1 MRRHTIVRTGL
12 FSFAAGAVLVFGGVA
27 EPASASPSAV
37 VPGLATDCDVSGG
50 QPGGEHAPGG
60 HDSHGT
66 AGETSPPADGEMDH
80 SMPMEDGEMDHSMPM
95 EDGEM
100 DHSMPMEDGGME
112 HGSHGAGATVE
123 GPSDGTRTAVLTGF
137 SVLNGAALGGAAF
150 LRRRTSSRRGR
161 HLAARAAA
169 RPASARPNGSDLDGE
184 QR

>member
-12 FSFAAGAVLVFGGVA
+12 FSFAAGAVLVLGGVA
-27 EPASASPSAV
+27 EPASASASAV

-95 EDGEM
+95 EDG
-100 DHSMPMEDGGME
+100 GTE

-123 GPSDGTRTAVLTGF
+123 GPSDGTRTSVLTGF
-137 SVLNGAALGGAAF
+137 SVLNGAALAGAAF
-150 LRRRTSSRRGR
+150 LRRRTSSKRGR

-169 RPASARPNGSDLDGE
+169 RPASARPNRSDLDGE